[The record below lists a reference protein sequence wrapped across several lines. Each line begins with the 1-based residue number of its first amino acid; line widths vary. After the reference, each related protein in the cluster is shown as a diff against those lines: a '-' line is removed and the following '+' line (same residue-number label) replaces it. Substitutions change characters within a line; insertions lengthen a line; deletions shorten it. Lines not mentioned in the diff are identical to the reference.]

1 MCWFGVI
8 IVVLRILLNMFCKI
22 RKKFVIKVRII
33 LLNIL
38 IFFLNII
45 IFFEVVFFCM
55 GEIIL
60 EDFVIVDVMF
70 VMMLFFVYFVKLKG
84 II

>member
-1 MCWFGVI
+1 M
-8 IVVLRILLNMFCKI
+8 
-22 RKKFVIKVRII
+22 
-33 LLNIL
+33 
-38 IFFLNII
+38 I
-45 IFFEVVFFCM
+45 IFFDVVFFCM